1 MDEPKQLTIELLEG
15 YKDNFDIDLG
25 WTISGDATS
34 GIWGRGIPTEQ
45 LLFEDRVC
53 SSAGDS
59 PNDLGGFAYVT
70 GLSTSDNVQDNEVSG
85 GTTWLVSPPMDLTEA
100 IAPKISFDYWLCEFP
115 PNQYTGLSVWLTNDV
130 DTTLLEELRNDTITG
145 SWQSKSY
152 PDLNLTGPINQVRL
166 MISATDT
173 TSGQGDY
180 ILKVHFDKF
189 KLSQSGFYTKEH
201 YPAGQNFKHFPN
213 HIKEWDNKI
222 KQKEE

>member
-1 MDEPKQLTIELLEG
+1 
-15 YKDNFDIDLG
+15 
-25 WTISGDATS
+25 
-34 GIWGRGIPTEQ
+34 
-45 LLFEDRVC
+45 
-53 SSAGDS
+53 
-59 PNDLGGFAYVT
+59 
-70 GLSTSDNVQDNEVSG
+70 
-85 GTTWLVSPPMDLTEA
+85 MDLTEA

-145 SWQSKSY
+145 SWQSRSY

-189 KLSQSGFYTKEH
+189 KLSQSGLSTNDP
-201 YPAGQNFKHFPN
+201 YPAGKYFTVYPNPSNGETIYLKQSEGFEKEVTSIQMYDIQGRLVSRQNIQPGNKVIAIN
-213 HIKEWDNKI
+213 HQLEGGMYFIQWMTADGASGVEKVSVVK
-222 KQKEE
+222 